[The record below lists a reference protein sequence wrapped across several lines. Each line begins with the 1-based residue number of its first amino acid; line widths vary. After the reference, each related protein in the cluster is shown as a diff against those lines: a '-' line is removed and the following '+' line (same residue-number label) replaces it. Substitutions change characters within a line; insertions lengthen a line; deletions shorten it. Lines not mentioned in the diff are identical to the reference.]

1 MKNIMLALVMA
12 GLTASVVVAE
22 EQMEQVQVEQME
34 QMAVE
39 QRDIVLFEVAVD
51 TNKGTVDVS
60 AEVIPTA
67 DLVTT
72 DDVSEEVAIT
82 TEASREVCS
91 DDDAE

>member
-1 MKNIMLALVMA
+1 MKNIMLALVVA

-22 EQMEQVQVEQME
+22 EQMEQVAQME

-51 TNKGTVDVS
+51 TAMGTVDVT
-60 AEVIPTA
+60 AEVIPSA
-67 DLVTT
+67 DLVATA
-72 DDVSEEVAIT
+72 DASEEVAVA
-82 TEASREVCS
+82 TEASREVCC